1 MPEQSSNGA
10 WKLQVGEETSP
21 PDHIMFQSPESASQS
36 WRESLDAPIYGI
48 GNKSSRL
55 HALRQEDTKS
65 QSFASARGPD
75 WCFYKLVP

>member
-1 MPEQSSNGA
+1 MPKQSSNGA

-21 PDHIMFQSPESASQS
+21 PDHTMFQSPESASQS
-36 WRESLDAPIYGI
+36 WRESLGASICAI

-65 QSFASARGPD
+65 QRFASARDPD